1 MSRNIAVSS
10 DLAAARAVS
19 RRLAGLAPM
28 ASSESD
34 VQPYTSL
41 GAAPTPMVRSAE
53 SGPAAELQEFTTWD
67 GYLEWSMEFT
77 GATAGFAVDPQGF
90 VIGSAG
96 ERGEDGFEGL
106 GAELSYIAGQARAM
120 ADEGEVLDG
129 IGLVFSGRMVVGF
142 RSAVE
147 GAEGFL
153 IGFVNPARYGG
164 GVRDQ
169 LFQQLEHNVDHLR

>member
-1 MSRNIAVSS
+1 
-10 DLAAARAVS
+10 
-19 RRLAGLAPM
+19 
-28 ASSESD
+28 
-34 VQPYTSL
+34 
-41 GAAPTPMVRSAE
+41 
-53 SGPAAELQEFTTWD
+53 
-67 GYLEWSMEFT
+67 MEFT